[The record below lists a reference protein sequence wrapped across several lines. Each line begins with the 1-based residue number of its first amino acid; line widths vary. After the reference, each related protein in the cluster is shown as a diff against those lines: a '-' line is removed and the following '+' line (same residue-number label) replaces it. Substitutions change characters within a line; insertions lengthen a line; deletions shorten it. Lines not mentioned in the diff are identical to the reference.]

1 MLWKGKRLMKTY
13 TQLMVREKQRNIF
26 FIAGVTGMLPKF
38 LQVVTQ
44 LISLMIFIRSHT

>member
-1 MLWKGKRLMKTY
+1 MKTY

-38 LQVVTQ
+38 LQVVTHAPTD
-44 LISLMIFIRSHT
+44 IPNDIH